1 MTKTTMIIAAGLLAI
16 SAPAFAGGKS
26 ETKGNKTN
34 AQGMAKELAGAGADG
49 ALGLGELGFPG
60 GSIARTLG
68 KDDSPYPQGGWG
80 NVGSAL
86 TGGVVSRGGSKF

>member
-16 SAPAFAGGKS
+16 SSPAIAGGKS

-34 AQGMAKELAGAGADG
+34 AQGMSKTLAGAGSDG
-49 ALGLGELGFPG
+49 VLGFPG

>member
-1 MTKTTMIIAAGLLAI
+1 MTKVTMIIAAGLLAI

-26 ETKGNKTN
+26 EAKGNKIN
-34 AQGMAKELAGAGADG
+34 AQGMSKTLAGAGSDG
-49 ALGLGELGFPG
+49 VLGFPG

-68 KDDSPYPQGGWG
+68 KEGSPYPQGGWG

-86 TGGVVSRGGSKF
+86 TGGVVAKPNPKF